1 MHRSKQTSMRC
12 VHSCYGFLFPSAVA
26 AAVMVIYSIQVN
38 KHEHSYSQWSWN
50 QLRLRLANTGKSSIF
65 THIHK
70 IHRNCI
76 SISPSILLVYFWLLL
91 IRFVVTRAITTT
103 KVTCFIYFPYLPAPY
118 LCIPWNFDFTFA
130 WDRLHSIRLD
140 SIFHILFLSVVVLIY
155 RRAMQMKKNERPCL
169 MAVNHNRLNMNQ

>member
-1 MHRSKQTSMRC
+1 MCALLLWVPFFLVLLLLLLWWYTAYKSTSM
-12 VHSCYGFLFPSAVA
+12 
-26 AAVMVIYSIQVN
+26 SI
-38 KHEHSYSQWSWN
+38 HCQWSWN
-50 QLRLRLANTGKSSIF
+50 RLRLANTGKSSIF

-70 IHRNCI
+70 ITEIASRCLLPFCSYIFGFCWFVLLSPINSAERLRNKGNN
-76 SISPSILLVYFWLLL
+76 SNNKSDVF
-91 IRFVVTRAITTT
+91 
-103 KVTCFIYFPYLPAPY
+103 FIYLPYLPAPY
-118 LCIPWNFDFTFA
+118 LCIPWNFNFTFA